1 MQHKRGTQLLN
12 LTKLIRSHLL
22 STYSLRPFNTA
33 DCNSCRKMNGDTIN
47 ANDFNPGIRVEQSF
61 ISDEQ
66 VRDLL
71 LEVEELKNVYGF
83 KSQDTLY
90 LNSTDINNN
99 IENKNETKSNLAVD
113 SYRITGRSESK
124 HQTRAPWKYAEEFE
138 LDKLPNSL
146 RSIAQKITESSIFK
160 FPDNSKLSNG
170 LKLPLRDITINF
182 RSNSMFRLDPHID
195 PLLDGSNVFILNLLS
210 DSVVTFTPDLT
221 TSYSKNLKRTSN
233 IPLKI
238 RTDEAAISLKSWT
251 DDDIDV
257 FVKPKDLLH
266 FTDDARYLWKH
277 AIRTGIEV
285 SLEQPQQESINNPT
299 SNKKELV
306 YKVCDWWGDLNHLS
320 IRNSDRI
327 SIVFAF
333 L

>member
-1 MQHKRGTQLLN
+1 MKFRRGIQLPNLN
-12 LTKLIRSHLL
+12 KFFHLKF
-22 STYSLRPFNTA
+22 STYSLRPFNNV
-33 DCNSCRKMNGDTIN
+33 DCNSCRKMNGNTMT
-47 ANDFNPGIRVEQSF
+47 ANDFNHGIRVEQSF

-71 LEVEELKNVYGF
+71 VEVDELKKVYGF

-90 LNSTDINNN
+90 LNSTDVNNN
-99 IENKNETKSNLAVD
+99 VESKNEKKSNLAVD

-124 HQTRAPWKYAEEFE
+124 HQNQAPWKYAEEFE
-138 LDKLPNSL
+138 LNKVPNSL
-146 RSIAQKITESSIFK
+146 RSIAQKITESSIFR
-160 FPDNSKLSNG
+160 FSDESKLSNG
-170 LKLPLRDITINF
+170 LRLPLRDITINF
-182 RSNSMFRLDPHID
+182 RSNSMFRLDPHVD
-195 PLLDGSNVFILNLLS
+195 PLLDGSNVFILNLLT

-221 TSYSKNLKRTSN
+221 TSYSNNSKRLSKT
-233 IPLKI
+233 PLKI

-251 DDDIDV
+251 DDDIDA

-266 FTDDARYLWKH
+266 FSGDARYLWKH

-285 SLEQPQQESINNPT
+285 SLEQPQQQSATN
-299 SNKKELV
+299 SDKKELV